1 MNFLPQ
7 NMSILIAD
15 DLKTNRM
22 LAKKTLS
29 SEGYKIIEATNG
41 IEAVEKARKYQPD
54 LILIDG
60 MMPKMTG
67 FEAISLIKEF
77 DELKEIPILMFTSL
91 DNKKDK
97 IKAFEAGANDY
108 ILKPFD
114 EEDLILR
121 VRSFLN
127 MRYLFLENKKAR
139 IDTVYN
145 MPNLQSLKDSI
156 ENCFN
161 PTGIFFQIKDFER
174 VVYLYGLVGSKII
187 VKDLISRINKSIKLK
202 NNYEIFT
209 ISEDRFAIFWDNQ
222 DEIPIEKLN
231 KFGEKFYNFVNGKV
245 FGKLIF
251 KTELKI
257 SVVVNSIKENF
268 LQISLLLLKEADKK
282 RPSYLVADI
291 AYNKMVKEIEKTI
304 SMIEYINDAI
314 KEDRVVPVYQPILDI
329 KTNKI
334 YKYECLVRIK
344 KADGGLLSPAHF
356 LETAKQS
363 EQYSKITK
371 IVIQKSFEYMSK
383 QSPEIEFS
391 INLSSLDIENS
402 EMKSFLFQ
410 KLDEYQLHKRL
421 IIELLE
427 DESVN
432 DFTVVVE
439 FINKVKKMGVRIA
452 IDDYGSGYSNL
463 ERVFQFQPDFLKI
476 DGTIIQGICE
486 NNIKLAIAKSAVN
499 LAKEIGIKTISE
511 YISDKQIYNKAKEID
526 VDFLQGY
533 YISEPKLEIGD
544 IE

>member
-139 IDTVYN
+139 IDAVYN

-156 ENCFN
+156 EKSFN

-174 VVYLYGLVGSKII
+174 VVYLYGLAGSKII
-187 VKDLISRINKSIKLK
+187 VKDFTCLVILISPMGIVRDLSP
-202 NNYEIFT
+202 IF
-209 ISEDRFAIFWDNQ
+209 DRFS
-222 DEIPIEKLN
+222 
-231 KFGEKFYNFVNGKV
+231 
-245 FGKLIF
+245 LIF
-251 KTELKI
+251 
-257 SVVVNSIKENF
+257 
-268 LQISLLLLKEADKK
+268 
-282 RPSYLVADI
+282 
-291 AYNKMVKEIEKTI
+291 
-304 SMIEYINDAI
+304 
-314 KEDRVVPVYQPILDI
+314 
-329 KTNKI
+329 
-334 YKYECLVRIK
+334 
-344 KADGGLLSPAHF
+344 
-356 LETAKQS
+356 
-363 EQYSKITK
+363 
-371 IVIQKSFEYMSK
+371 
-383 QSPEIEFS
+383 
-391 INLSSLDIENS
+391 
-402 EMKSFLFQ
+402 
-410 KLDEYQLHKRL
+410 
-421 IIELLE
+421 
-427 DESVN
+427 
-432 DFTVVVE
+432 
-439 FINKVKKMGVRIA
+439 
-452 IDDYGSGYSNL
+452 
-463 ERVFQFQPDFLKI
+463 
-476 DGTIIQGICE
+476 
-486 NNIKLAIAKSAVN
+486 
-499 LAKEIGIKTISE
+499 
-511 YISDKQIYNKAKEID
+511 
-526 VDFLQGY
+526 
-533 YISEPKLEIGD
+533 
-544 IE
+544 